1 MPPFDAEILARL
13 QFAFTVSF
21 HILFPTLTIGLAGFL
36 VFFEARYLRS
46 HNEAW
51 LVLYRFW
58 VKIFALT
65 FGMGV
70 VSGLVLSYQFGTNWS
85 EWSRITGPAL
95 GPLIGFEVLTAFFL
109 EAGFLGI
116 MLFGWQKVG
125 PRLHFLATC
134 LVAIGTAI
142 SAFWILAANS
152 WMQTPAGATLVEGQ
166 YVVDDWL
173 AVIFN
178 PSFPWRLLHM
188 TTASYLTTA
197 LVVSGISA
205 FYLLKGSNREVAR
218 RAFSVGMWGLLVLA
232 PLQIFLGDQHG
243 LNTLEHQPIKIAAME
258 GNWETRGGVPF
269 HIFAMPDQKE
279 QRNRLEISIPYGS
292 SLILRHDPA
301 GIVPGLK
308 DVPVE
313 DQPPVGIVF
322 WSFRIMVGLG
332 FLFLAL
338 GIWGGWARWRGTLYE
353 ATWLKRLAVLLT
365 PAGFVATLAGWFVT
379 EVGRQPYTVYGV
391 MRTEDSFSP
400 TVTGAS
406 IATSLVLFLIVYGGL
421 FGAYLYYLTKL
432 VRRGPDPLTA
442 RETEEKPEAI
452 RGARPGLVVPAE

>member
-36 VFFEARYLRS
+36 VFFEARYIRS
-46 HNEAW
+46 DNEAW
-51 LVLYRFW
+51 LILYRFW

-85 EWSRITGPAL
+85 EWSRVTGPVL

-152 WMQTPAGATLVEGQ
+152 WMQTPAGATLVDGH

-205 FYLLKGSNREVAR
+205 FYLLNGSNREVAR
-218 RAFSVGMWGLLVLA
+218 RAFSVAMWGVLVLA

-243 LNTLEHQPIKIAAME
+243 LNTLEHQPIKVAAME

-279 QRNRLEISIPYGS
+279 QRNRLDISIPYGS
-292 SLILRHDPA
+292 SLILRHDPD

-322 WSFRIMVGLG
+322 WSFRVMVGLG
-332 FLFLAL
+332 FLFLVL
-338 GIWGGWARWRGTLYE
+338 GLWGGWARWRGTLYD
-353 ATWLKRLAVLLT
+353 AIWLRRFALLLT

-379 EVGRQPYTVYGV
+379 EVGRQPYTVYGA
-391 MRTEDSFSP
+391 MRTADSFSP

-406 IATSLVLFLIVYGGL
+406 IATTLILFLIVYGGL

-432 VRRGPDPLTA
+432 VRRGPDRLTA
-442 RETEEKPEAI
+442 RETEENPEAI